1 MNEYE
6 GPRCIE
12 ESELPEL
19 IQLLNL
25 VFRPHGGDM
34 GREYPRHVALSN
46 RENVRIVKQ
55 NGKIVS
61 HVATSIR
68 PVSLGGIQTWEAG
81 IGAVATHP
89 DGRGKGY
96 ASILMQDAVRRSV
109 ERGADIMLIS
119 GDLGVYRRMHAVD
132 CGTYPVM
139 KVPRN
144 RLQPNSAFSISP
156 AQDSDIDSI
165 ISLWKTLPT
174 RYMLP
179 REDWVALSQCR
190 HVMDKPSDWWMVR
203 WENVPV
209 GFGIVHKEGSDL
221 WLLDWAGHPDAL
233 EAAAAF
239 WIDRY
244 QSETLVYISVK
255 DNRIPISW
263 KQWIEQTRSFY
274 GTVLVIDS
282 RRFLLRARPFL
293 EERIGTNDYAQLSI
307 QAEKQSVCFELDD
320 ERVEFVNGGELALL
334 FFGHP
339 TEDIVSK
346 KMPDDS
352 KLRSLLMHMFP
363 VPLVW
368 YGIGY
373 V

>member
-34 GREYPRHVALSN
+34 GCEYPRHVAWSN

-68 PVSLGGIQTWEAG
+68 PVILGGISTWEAG

-89 DGRGKGY
+89 DGRGKGF

-109 ERGADIMLIS
+109 EQGADIMLIS

-132 CGTYPVM
+132 CGIYPVI
-139 KVPRN
+139 KISKN
-144 RLQPNSAFSISP
+144 RLHTNSAFSVSP
-156 AQDSDIDSI
+156 AQDTDIDSI
-165 ISLWKTLPT
+165 VSLWTTLPT

-203 WENVPV
+203 LGIEPV
-209 GFGIVHKEGSDL
+209 GFGIVHQEGSEL

-244 QSETLVYISVK
+244 QAETLVYISVK
-255 DNRIPISW
+255 EKTIPISW
-263 KQWIEQTRSFY
+263 KQQIEQIRSFY
-274 GTVLVIDS
+274 GTVLVINA
-282 RRFLLRARPFL
+282 RRFLSRARSLL
-293 EERIGTNDYAQLSI
+293 EEKIGTTDYAQLSI
-307 QAEKQSVCFELDD
+307 HAEEQSASFELDD
-320 ERVEFVNGGELALL
+320 ECVEFVNGGELALL

-339 TEDIVSK
+339 TEDIVSRK
-346 KMPDDS
+346 LPVDS
-352 KLRSLLMHMFP
+352 KLRSILKRMFP